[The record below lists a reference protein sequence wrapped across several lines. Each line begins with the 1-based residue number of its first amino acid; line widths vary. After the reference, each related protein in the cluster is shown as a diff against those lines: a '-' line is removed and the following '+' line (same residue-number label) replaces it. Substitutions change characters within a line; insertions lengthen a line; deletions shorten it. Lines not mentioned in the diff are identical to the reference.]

1 MEAEGQGA
9 RPQEDEVTYFV
20 NRDSQGWVAQTV
32 RRRVY
37 IELKIECTL
46 YRSRDVQKA
55 RDDWLCVYCRNG
67 FPSKLRL
74 SDHRVGGC
82 PCGPVDASGRK
93 LELPVYPNLKTA
105 KQGKDLKAALQRG
118 ERSCT
123 NVLRDDSMWL
133 ELNPELRD
141 VAEPPLGARVHVRRF
156 MLQSIEHLAASHV
169 TWRGGTQSTTRSQRS
184 PLRQPAHSAASDFV
198 DLGDDGTD
206 EAEQSTSRPKK
217 RSRSQMEDCTRNFHS
232 TRQFKEAPRR
242 PNPEPAARRQN
253 SEPAPRRQNP
263 EPTPRAARPKPT
275 PPPHPIRVKPIASR
289 SPSPERMAIL
299 APPISAPPSPVAQAA
314 PTPPVTPVPPTKSPR
329 ADPLPA
335 DADIVT
341 GLRKERQAF
350 YVGAATSAR
359 ASVKM
364 DTPKPALRPPIQP
377 PGLYYLMQCGLL
389 KFDAKCSE
397 FPAFQEELEAWKNDP
412 AFKHRLLAAY
422 GTFHLPKHQV
432 IVHP

>member
-118 ERSCT
+118 ERSFT
-123 NVLRDDSMWL
+123 DVLRDDSMWL

-141 VAEPPLGARVHVRRF
+141 VAEPPLERECMSGGSCYKVSNIWQLHMLHGEEVRN
-156 MLQSIEHLAASHV
+156 
-169 TWRGGTQSTTRSQRS
+169 
-184 PLRQPAHSAASDFV
+184 RQQ
-198 DLGDDGTD
+198 G
-206 EAEQSTSRPKK
+206 
-217 RSRSQMEDCTRNFHS
+217 RN
-232 TRQFKEAPRR
+232 
-242 PNPEPAARRQN
+242 
-253 SEPAPRRQNP
+253 
-263 EPTPRAARPKPT
+263 
-275 PPPHPIRVKPIASR
+275 
-289 SPSPERMAIL
+289 
-299 APPISAPPSPVAQAA
+299 
-314 PTPPVTPVPPTKSPR
+314 
-329 ADPLPA
+329 
-335 DADIVT
+335 
-341 GLRKERQAF
+341 GLRYDNLHIR
-350 YVGAATSAR
+350 R
-359 ASVKM
+359 
-364 DTPKPALRPPIQP
+364 
-377 PGLYYLMQCGLL
+377 
-389 KFDAKCSE
+389 
-397 FPAFQEELEAWKNDP
+397 
-412 AFKHRLLAAY
+412 
-422 GTFHLPKHQV
+422 HQ
-432 IVHP
+432 ILWI

>member
-1 MEAEGQGA
+1 M
-9 RPQEDEVTYFV
+9 
-20 NRDSQGWVAQTV
+20 
-32 RRRVY
+32 
-37 IELKIECTL
+37 
-46 YRSRDVQKA
+46 
-55 RDDWLCVYCRNG
+55 
-67 FPSKLRL
+67 
-74 SDHRVGGC
+74 
-82 PCGPVDASGRK
+82 
-93 LELPVYPNLKTA
+93 YPNLKTA
-105 KQGKDLKAALQRG
+105 KHGKDLKAALQRG
-118 ERSCT
+118 ERSFT
-123 NVLRDDSMWL
+123 DVLRDDSMWL
-133 ELNPELRD
+133 VLNPELRD

-217 RSRSQMEDCTRNFHS
+217 RSQSQMEDCTRNFHS

-242 PNPEPAARRQN
+242 PNPEPAACRQN

-263 EPTPRAARPKPT
+263 EPTPRAALPKPT
-275 PPPHPIRVKPIASR
+275 LPPHPIRVKPIASQ

-341 GLRKERQAF
+341 GLRKER
-350 YVGAATSAR
+350 
-359 ASVKM
+359 
-364 DTPKPALRPPIQP
+364 
-377 PGLYYLMQCGLL
+377 
-389 KFDAKCSE
+389 
-397 FPAFQEELEAWKNDP
+397 
-412 AFKHRLLAAY
+412 
-422 GTFHLPKHQV
+422 
-432 IVHP
+432 